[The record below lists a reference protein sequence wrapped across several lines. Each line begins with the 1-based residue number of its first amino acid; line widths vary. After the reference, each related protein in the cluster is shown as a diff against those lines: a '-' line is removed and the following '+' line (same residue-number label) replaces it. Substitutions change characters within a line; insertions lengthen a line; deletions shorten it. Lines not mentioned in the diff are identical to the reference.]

1 MVEVNDAH
9 VKKKFHARTDMS
21 WQDFTDIAYDRFRKG
36 CDEVLMGYKL
46 AGESSGVTELASE
59 VEWKNAM
66 ICMEEKIKSTHTCSV
81 TMEIRNMVSIYGH
94 TRS

>member
-1 MVEVNDAH
+1 MVEVNDTH

-21 WQDFTDIAYDRFRKG
+21 WQDFADIAYDHFRKG

-46 AGESSGVTELASE
+46 AGESGGVTELALE
-59 VEWKNAM
+59 VEWKNVM
-66 ICMEEKIKSTHTCSV
+66 IRMEEKIKSTCTCSV
-81 TMEIRNMVSIYGH
+81 TMEIRNMVSIYGC